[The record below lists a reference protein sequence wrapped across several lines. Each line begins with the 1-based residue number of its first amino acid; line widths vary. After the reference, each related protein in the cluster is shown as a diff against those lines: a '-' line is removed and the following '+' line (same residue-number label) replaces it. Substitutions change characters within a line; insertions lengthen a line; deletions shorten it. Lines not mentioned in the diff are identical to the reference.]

1 MRLSHAV
8 TLVLWFVPLA
18 LQCVIAVVMS
28 LRRLTRR
35 FPVFFSYTIF
45 LPARDAVLAYLPY
58 PGPRYSRVYWW
69 GEAGAVL
76 LSLGVIAETIRYLV
90 APYRF
95 LRVVFRVFWIV
106 GVIAAAS
113 ALAILVWSKGPEGSD
128 LVLESIILFERSA
141 RFLQV
146 CLLIAVIYLISRL
159 GLAWRSYPVGIT
171 AGFGIYAALDL
182 ALLEFRAHLHL
193 ITDTVFALLRPAAY
207 NLAVLVWTFY
217 FLGCRSETS
226 VQSLPS
232 NDMASWNHALTEY
245 IHKWYRR

>member
-1 MRLSHAV
+1 MRFSHSV
-8 TLVLWFVPLA
+8 TLVLWFMPLA

-28 LRRLTRR
+28 IRGLAKR

-45 LPARDAVLAYLPY
+45 LPTRDAVLAYLPY
-58 PGPRYSRVYWW
+58 PGARYSLVYWW

-76 LSLGVIAETIRYLV
+76 LSLGVIAETIRHLV

-95 LRVVFRVFWIV
+95 LRVVFKMFWVV
-106 GVIAAAS
+106 GITAAAS
-113 ALAILVWSKGPEGSD
+113 ALAILVWTNGPQGAD

-146 CLLIAVIYLISRL
+146 CLLIAVIFLISRL
-159 GLAWRSYPVGIT
+159 GLTWRSYPVGIT

-182 ALLEFRAHLHL
+182 ALLELRAHLHL

-207 NLAVLVWTFY
+207 NLAVIVWTSY
-217 FLGCRSETS
+217 FLRSRSETS

-232 NDMASWNHALTEY
+232 NDVANWNHALTEY
-245 IHKWYRR
+245 IDRWYRR